1 METAE
6 AARAFYLLILPRLLA
21 FTGGARRCYSKMD
34 DLEEWQEGAP
44 LEVLELADGGRR
56 VRPVNGS
63 SSAGYSG

>member
-1 METAE
+1 
-6 AARAFYLLILPRLLA
+6 
-21 FTGGARRCYSKMD
+21 MD